1 MSLVS
6 ENTNI
11 DAIRL
16 GQDRHLSLKKTLVMG
31 VINVTPDSFSD
42 GGSYESMSDAVTRA
56 IEMLD
61 QGADIIDVGG
71 ESSRPGAAS
80 VTVEEETNRVV
91 PVIKG
96 IREISRAAISIDTC
110 KASVAAAALDAGA
123 DIINDISAFRQ
134 DPQMVTLAADR
145 GVPVILMHML
155 GTPATMQKDPHY
167 DDCVGELLDFF
178 AGRIDYCRVSGMDS
192 SRIILDPG
200 IGFGKRLEDN
210 IEILARLSEFKRLG
224 LPIMVGTSR
233 KSFINMIHDT
243 GSLPGQRIG
252 GSIASMIAAVLN
264 GADIVRVHD
273 VAETVEALKV
283 LQAIRESR

>member
-1 MSLVS
+1 MSLVG
-6 ENTNI
+6 EKEKTHV
-11 DAIRL
+11 IRL
-16 GQDRHLSLKKTLVMG
+16 DQDRHLSLKKTLVMG

-42 GGSYESMSDAVTRA
+42 GGSYESVSVAAARA

-80 VTVEEETNRVV
+80 VTAEEETNRVV
-91 PVIKG
+91 PVIRG
-96 IREISRAAISIDTC
+96 IRKISRAAISIDTC
-110 KASVAAAALDAGA
+110 KAPVAAAALDAGA
-123 DIINDISAFRQ
+123 DIINDISALRE

-167 DDCVGELLDFF
+167 EDCIGELLDFF
-178 AGRIDYCRVSGMDS
+178 AERIEFCRRSGMDS

-200 IGFGKRLEDN
+200 IGFGKRLQDN
-210 IEILARLSEFKRLG
+210 VEILARLSEFKRLD
-224 LPIMVGTSR
+224 LPIIMGTSR
-233 KSFINMIHDT
+233 KSFINMIHNT

-283 LQAIRESR
+283 LQAIRENR